1 MLGGK
6 SLLRKV
12 LLLEWIGSCG
22 ISRKLSSQ
30 VDVLLT
36 SDACTY
42 GRALLAC
49 LCRELVEIPHQVESP
64 ALLAMQK
71 RGYGMSTVLSLHSV
85 KTALSLHFIEAV
97 K

>member
-30 VDVLLT
+30 AGVLLT
-36 SDACTY
+36 SDACTC

-64 ALLAMQK
+64 ALLANAK
-71 RGYGMSTVLSLHSV
+71 ERLRNEHSAQF
-85 KTALSLHFIEAV
+85 TFSENCPFFAFYRSS
-97 K
+97 